1 MDLPDFLAESE
12 GFEPSCDCSQTDFE
26 CCMGL
31 SFSGLERSK
40 QAFLKMPQTHVAQG
54 FADVPTST
62 DRNVKRNVPSSNKV
76 VFLQE

>member
-1 MDLPDFLAESE
+1 ME
-12 GFEPSCDCSQTDFE
+12 
-26 CCMGL
+26 L

-40 QAFLKMPQTHVAQG
+40 QAFLKMPQTLVAQG